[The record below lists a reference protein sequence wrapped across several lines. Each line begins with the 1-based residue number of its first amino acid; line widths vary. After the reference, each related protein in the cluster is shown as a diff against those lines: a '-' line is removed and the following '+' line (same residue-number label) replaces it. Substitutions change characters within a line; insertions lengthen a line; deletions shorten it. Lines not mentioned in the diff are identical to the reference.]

1 MEAREE
7 KMDLQEYDL
16 VVRGGTIGTATDVFS
31 ADVGIRDGR
40 IAAVGASLGKGRREI
55 DAHGHLVL
63 PGGIDAHAH
72 IEQKTATGIMNADS
86 WESATTSAAA
96 GGTTSVIAFVAQH
109 VGMNIEAAVGDYGRL
124 AAKGSVI
131 DYGFH
136 LIVAD
141 PNTATLRALPALLA
155 SGHGSVK
162 AFMTYDS
169 LRLEDEQLLD
179 VMAVTR
185 QAGAMLCV
193 HAENHGMIAWMTR
206 KLLSEGNT
214 APKYHAAS
222 HPRAAEIEAVERLIG
237 LSALAD
243 QPVMIFHVSTAE
255 GVQAVGRARRA
266 GCKVFAETCTH
277 YLFLTEDDLD
287 RPGAEGAKWMCS
299 PPLRSPADQDAL
311 WQGLACGDLQ
321 LVSSDHAPYAFD
333 RTGKLIA
340 GDAPTFKQ
348 IPNGM
353 PGLQWRMPLLF
364 DAMVS
369 QGTLGLCKFVELT
382 STAPARIYDLPGKGS
397 LSVGS
402 DADICV
408 WDPQA
413 SVRISDVPV
422 LDRSG
427 YCPYPDRTVTGWP
440 VHVLCRG
447 EPIVEAGRLNVR
459 PGYGRFLPRAGKG
472 LPPPPG
478 QRIHTMEKVDASDR

>member
-1 MEAREE
+1 
-7 KMDLQEYDL
+7 MDLQEYDL
-16 VVRGGTIGTATDVFS
+16 VVRGGTLATATDVFS
-31 ADVGIRDGR
+31 ADLGIRDGK
-40 IAAVGASLGKGRREI
+40 IAAIGQGLGRGNREI
-55 DAHGHLVL
+55 DARDQLVL

-72 IEQKTATGIMNADS
+72 IEQKSATGIMNADS

-96 GGTTSVIAFVAQH
+96 GGTTTVIAFVAQH
-109 VGMNIEAAVGDYGRL
+109 VGMDIEAAVQDYSRL

-131 DYGFH
+131 DYSFH

-141 PNTATLRALPALLA
+141 PTPATLQTLPSVLA
-155 SGHGSVK
+155 KGHGSVK
-162 AFMTYDS
+162 AFMTYEN
-169 LRLEDEQLLD
+169 LKLQDEQLLD

-193 HAENHGMIAWMTR
+193 HAENHGMIAWMTKR
-206 KLLSEGNT
+206 LLAEGNT

-222 HPRAAEIEAVERLIG
+222 HPRAAEIEAIERLIG
-237 LSALAD
+237 LSTLAD

-255 GVQAVGRARRA
+255 GVEAIGRARRA
-266 GCKVFAETCTH
+266 GRKVFAETCTH
-277 YLFLTEDDLD
+277 YLLLTEDDLD
-287 RPGAEGAKWMCS
+287 RPDAQGAKWMCS
-299 PPLRSPADQDAL
+299 PPLRSAADQDAL

-333 RTGKLIA
+333 QTGKLIA

-348 IPNGM
+348 IPNGI

-369 QGTLGLCKFVELT
+369 QGRLGLNKFVELT
-382 STAPARIYDLPGKGS
+382 STAPARIYNLPNKGS

-413 SVRISDVPV
+413 RVRISDVSV

-440 VHVLCRG
+440 THVLCRG
-447 EPIVEAGRLNVR
+447 EPIVEAGQLNVR
-459 PGYGRFLPRAGKG
+459 PGYGRFLPRAGNAWRLTDSYGTKG
-472 LPPPPG
+472 S
-478 QRIHTMEKVDASDR
+478 ASDC